1 MGPHEK
7 DEMSDIIYHKDA
19 TVPYHQHAKGT
30 ETFYIATGSV
40 QCFIRGKR
48 FIANTDDL
56 IHLLPYTPHGFHF
69 LEEGTIWR
77 ESFQEIN
84 MSGGILEKNTVNQN
98 YPELMQDPDFLE
110 MYRGRHYNLTRE
122 IPVPID
128 VDKHELLFCNEYCS
142 LN

>member
-40 QCFIRGKR
+40 QCFIHGKR
-48 FIANTDDL
+48 FIANTGDL

-69 LEEGTIWR
+69 LEEGTI
-77 ESFQEIN
+77 
-84 MSGGILEKNTVNQN
+84 
-98 YPELMQDPDFLE
+98 
-110 MYRGRHYNLTRE
+110 
-122 IPVPID
+122 
-128 VDKHELLFCNEYCS
+128 
-142 LN
+142 